1 MENVN
6 IVEVKK
12 ISKMPSR
19 QKKGRFWTKQTFE
32 VRMVNRKLML
42 SVANGLWL

>member
-19 QKKGRFWTKQTFE
+19 QKKGVFGQNKCLRLE
-32 VRMVNRKLML
+32 
-42 SVANGLWL
+42 WLTVS